1 MSPRRQFG
9 TEISGNAVRKPRID
23 RDTRSA
29 VYALFKNGIPAAEIA
44 TRYGTDRRNVYR
56 IAQRFESTGS
66 HADRPRPGAPK
77 CLTNR
82 AERIIQRAAPKEPS
96 RTLNSL
102 RRAVDSNP
110 STRTVSRILAKAGLF
125 TYVARKRSSL
135 TIAHRRARLEF
146 ATKFRGKVNWSRL
159 IFTDESS
166 FVLGKRFGCQFIRRR
181 PGTEWEDKHVRE
193 EGKSRSSMMFWGG
206 IAIDGKSRLIPVHGG
221 MNAANYATVLT
232 EGYFNLQKE
241 LEGVYGIVE
250 GVAEGPT
257 AQTGESIVFLQQDNA
272 TAHTAKATVK
282 FFEEN
287 NIKVFAKW
295 PANSPDLNPIEHVWA
310 ILKRRVYAFIEE
322 RKTVFTQSKASKDE
336 FRELVLKTWDAIAQE
351 EIRPLIL
358 NMDERLEA
366 VIKAKG
372 GHTHY

>member
-1 MSPRRQFG
+1 M
-9 TEISGNAVRKPRID
+9 
-23 RDTRSA
+23 
-29 VYALFKNGIPAAEIA
+29 
-44 TRYGTDRRNVYR
+44 
-56 IAQRFESTGS
+56 
-66 HADRPRPGAPK
+66 
-77 CLTNR
+77 
-82 AERIIQRAAPKEPS
+82 
-96 RTLNSL
+96 
-102 RRAVDSNP
+102 
-110 STRTVSRILAKAGLF
+110 
-125 TYVARKRSSL
+125 
-135 TIAHRRARLEF
+135 
-146 ATKFRGKVNWSRL
+146 KFRGKVNWSRL

-166 FVLGKRFGCQFIRRR
+166 FVLGKRFGRQFIRRR

-206 IAIDGKSRLIPVHGG
+206 IAVDGKSRLIPVHGS

-241 LEGVYGIVE
+241 LEGVYGVVE

-257 AQTGESIVFLQQDNA
+257 AQNGDSIVFLQQDNA

-295 PANSPDLNPIEHVWA
+295 PANSPDLNPIEYAWA

-322 RKTVFTQSKASKDE
+322 RKIVFTQSAVSKDE
-336 FRELVLKTWDAIAQE
+336 FRELVLKTWDTIAQE

-372 GHTHY
+372 GHTRY